1 MKPSAMDRETFVAT
15 FGGVFEHSAW
25 IAEAAFD
32 AGLGPASDTAEGL
45 HGALCAVLDPAPS
58 AAKLA
63 LLNAHPDLAG
73 KLALAKQLTAE
84 STAEQA
90 GAGLDRLT
98 PDELARF
105 TALNDAYKA
114 RFGHPFIIA
123 VKGLDKAAILAAFE
137 ARVQNPPEV
146 EFQTALDQ
154 VKKIALLRLTALLA
168 G

>member
-1 MKPSAMDRETFVAT
+1 MKPSVMDRDGFVAT
-15 FGGVFEHSAW
+15 FGGVFEHSPW
-25 IAEAAFD
+25 IAAAAFD
-32 AGLGPASDTAEGL
+32 AGLGPAADTAEGL
-45 HGALCAVLDPAPS
+45 HGALCAALEPAS
-58 AAKLA
+58 AEAKLA

-73 KLALAKQLTAE
+73 KLALARQLTAD

-105 TALNDAYKA
+105 TALNDTYKA

-146 EFQTALDQ
+146 ELKTALDQ
-154 VKKIALLRLTALLA
+154 VKKIALLRLKGLL
-168 G
+168 GG

>member
-1 MKPSAMDRETFVAT
+1 MKPNAMDRDTFVAT
-15 FGGVFEHSAW
+15 FGGVFEHSPW

-32 AGLGPASDTAEGL
+32 AGLGPAADTAEGL
-45 HGALCAVLDPAPS
+45 HQALCAVLDPAS
-58 AAKLA
+58 AEAKLA

-98 PDELARF
+98 PAELERF
-105 TALNDAYKA
+105 TALNDGYKA

-137 ARVQNPPEV
+137 TRGRNPPEV

-154 VKKIALLRLTALLA
+154 VKKIALLRLQALFA
-168 G
+168 A